1 MNSNDLLTTAI
12 GIMIAVI
19 GYFLKQTISE
29 LKDVK
34 TMAYETKGKLEVL
47 ANDHTN
53 KYDSLTNKMSELKEV
68 ITDLTKEIKQLNK
81 RN

>member
-1 MNSNDLLTTAI
+1 MMVNELLTLI
-12 GIMIAVI
+12 GGVMLAVL
-19 GYFLKQTISE
+19 GYFLKQTMQE

-47 ANDHTN
+47 SNDHTN
-53 KYDSLTNKMSELKEV
+53 KYDNLTTKMSELKEV

-81 RN
+81 RQ